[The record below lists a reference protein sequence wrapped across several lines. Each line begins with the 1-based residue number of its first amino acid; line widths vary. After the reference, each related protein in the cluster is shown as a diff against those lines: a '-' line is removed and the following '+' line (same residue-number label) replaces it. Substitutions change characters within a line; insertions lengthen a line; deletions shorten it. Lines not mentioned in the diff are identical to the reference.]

1 MSGLT
6 YDYIIAGGGTAGC
19 LLANRLSKDP
29 NIRVL
34 MVEAGGSG
42 RHPYIEVPLLLPKLL
57 GNPKF
62 DWMYKSAPEPHC
74 GGRTI
79 PLPRGRMLGGSSGI
93 NGMVYV
99 RGHRWD
105 YDNWAAQGNEG
116 WSWDDVLPYFMRSEN
131 FIGED
136 LQGRGKTG
144 EWKITDPGMR
154 WPVLDAYAEAA
165 TQIGIPA
172 TRDYNSG
179 ENEGVQYFQAQVMRG
194 RRQSTEKAF
203 LRPASGRR
211 NLTIRTGALAERVIC
226 EGRRATGLAFRAD
239 GKSVTATAR
248 REVIL
253 CAGAFGTPTL
263 LERSGI
269 GAAERI
275 RALGVNPVH
284 ELPGVGENLQD
295 HWHIRVQTRVR
306 NTRTLNSRASSLLG
320 KALMGADYT
329 LRRRGPLSAQPA
341 LLAVFGKV
349 MADAPAPDIQIHASA
364 ASYDRVGGPI
374 HNYPGMT
381 SAVCILRPESRG
393 HVHATAPNPEA
404 PPAILNNFL
413 AADYDCEIAV
423 RSVEFVRRIV
433 GAPAM
438 ACFEPEEIAPGT
450 RLRTRDEILDYARQ
464 TISTTFHPV
473 GTCKM
478 GPGPE
483 AVVDARLRVH
493 GIAGLR
499 VVDASIM
506 PTIPSGNTCAPVV
519 MIAERAAG
527 MILSAEPA
535 DNLGGHARASASPVG
550 E

>member
-1 MSGLT
+1 MGEHV

-19 LLANRLSKDP
+19 LLANRLTRDP
-29 NIRVL
+29 DIRVL

-42 RHPYIEVPLLLPKLL
+42 RHTYIEVPLLLPKLL

-62 DWMYKSAPEPHC
+62 DWMYRSMPEPHC
-74 GGRTI
+74 GARTI

-105 YDNWAAQGNEG
+105 YDNWAALGNEG
-116 WSWDDVLPYFMRSEN
+116 WGWADVLPYFMRSEN

-154 WPVLDAYAEAA
+154 WPVLDGYAEAA
-165 TQIGIPA
+165 TEIGVPA

-179 ENEGVQYFQAQVMRG
+179 ENEGVQYFQSLIARG

-203 LRPASGRR
+203 LRPAAHRG
-211 NLTIRTGALAERVIC
+211 NLTVRTGALAERIVTD
-226 EGRRATGLAFRAD
+226 GRRATGLTFRAD
-239 GKSVTATAR
+239 GETITATAR
-248 REVIL
+248 REVIV
-253 CAGAFGTPTL
+253 CAGAFGTPAL

-269 GAAERI
+269 GAAKRVK
-275 RALGVNPVH
+275 ALGIDPVH
-284 ELPGVGENLQD
+284 DLPGVGENLQD
-295 HWHIRVQTRVR
+295 HWHLRVQTRVR
-306 NTRTLNSRASSLLG
+306 NTKTLNSRASSLLG
-320 KALMGADYT
+320 KALMATDYA
-329 LRRRGPLSAQPA
+329 LRRRGPMSAQPA
-341 LLAVFGKV
+341 LLAVFAKV
-349 MADAPAPDIQIHASA
+349 MDDAPAPDVQIHASA

-393 HVHATAPNPEA
+393 HVHATGPEPEA
-404 PPAILNNFL
+404 PPEILNNFL

-423 RSVEFVRRIV
+423 RSVELVRRIAS
-433 GAPAM
+433 APAM
-438 ACFEPEEIAPGT
+438 ARFEPQEIAPGAEI
-450 RLRTRDEILDYARQ
+450 RTHDEILDYARQ

-478 GPGPE
+478 GRRPE
-483 AVVDARLRVH
+483 AVVDTKLKVH
-493 GIAGLR
+493 GMDGLR
-499 VVDASIM
+499 VVDASVM

-519 MIAERAAG
+519 MIAERAAD
-527 MILSAEPA
+527 MILA
-535 DNLGGHARASASPVG
+535 ASRYERQSRSPESLMQG
-550 E
+550 EN